1 MLNQHKFHSYGFER
15 GRWKS
20 TQTISFA
27 CSSSSCSTPGELT
40 SMETWPSAELSSC
53 PRLCCS
59 FICRFSFSNS
69 SKESLDKKKTRKR
82 KSRCHKAWQPS
93 MLEVPFSILRL
104 QVVFPIFALQFL
116 TQSCNRRLI
125 DSSCWVTVA
134 LNFACKH
141 GAISKQR
148 KSFKLLSMASCCW
161 HLQLC
166 CCCPCSS
173 QVLLKPLSLAHTMDD
188 GTTLQPSERK
198 RTKNERDFEKNTY

>member
-40 SMETWPSAELSSC
+40 SMKRWPSAELSSC

-69 SKESLDKKKTRKR
+69 SKESVDKKKTHKR
-82 KSRCHKAWQPS
+82 MSRCHKAFQPS
-93 MLEVPFSILRL
+93 MLEVPFSILHL

-116 TQSCNRRLI
+116 TQVLQSPSHRFFVLGNRSLELCLQTRGHLKTTQVI
-125 DSSCWVTVA
+125 EATQHGIV
-134 LNFACKH
+134 LFAPPT
-141 GAISKQR
+141 
-148 KSFKLLSMASCCW
+148 LL
-161 HLQLC
+161 LL
-166 CCCPCSS
+166 P
-173 QVLLKPLSLAHTMDD
+173 VLFQGPLEA
-188 GTTLQPSERK
+188 P
-198 RTKNERDFEKNTY
+198 